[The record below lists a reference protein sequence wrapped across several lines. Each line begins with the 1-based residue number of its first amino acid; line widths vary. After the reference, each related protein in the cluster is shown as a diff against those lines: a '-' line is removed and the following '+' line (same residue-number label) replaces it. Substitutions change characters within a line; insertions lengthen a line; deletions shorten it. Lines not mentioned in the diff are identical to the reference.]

1 MNGLLWAAVLGL
13 LVWLCRV
20 RPPGPQPLPVPGS
33 GMPARPT
40 VPRLAH
46 FAIVRRGSGGGRSG
60 RSAATEDGDMFLAG
74 LVSDVLMG
82 LGLLTL
88 MFLSALVTVVGAAVL
103 WLVRSGQCPGLT
115 ELLTRGRDR
124 TDPSR
129 AHEM

>member
-1 MNGLLWAAVLGL
+1 
-13 LVWLCRV
+13 
-20 RPPGPQPLPVPGS
+20 
-33 GMPARPT
+33 
-40 VPRLAH
+40 
-46 FAIVRRGSGGGRSG
+46 
-60 RSAATEDGDMFLAG
+60 MFLAG

-103 WLVRSGQCPGLT
+103 WRVRSGQCPGLT